1 MQRKIRPKIKHKKP
15 DWIFNNPRT
24 TSSTGLSNLEEI
36 TKPTTLDV
44 DTSGSSIVETVTTK
58 KSFQLPREVVTQIVN
73 DTQKM
78 IQFEIGKFQ
87 TQNQAISKELADL
100 RDAQKHG
107 MFKEGEIEN
116 QVIKN
121 NHNYLF
127 ENYKGQYVGI
137 TYDGKIIASSQSKLD
152 VTNEIKKLNVPLDQI
167 FLYEVPLK

>member
-1 MQRKIRPKIKHKKP
+1 MQRKIRPKIKHKKSG
-15 DWIFNNPRT
+15 WEFYIPRT
-24 TSSTGLSNLEEI
+24 TTSIDVSNLEEI
-36 TKPTTLDV
+36 AKPITSDIDTT
-44 DTSGSSIVETVTTK
+44 GSAITETVTTK

-73 DTQKM
+73 DARKM

-100 RDAQKHG
+100 RDVQKQG

-116 QVIKN
+116 QVIEN
-121 NHNYLF
+121 NRNYLF

>member
-1 MQRKIRPKIKHKKP
+1 MQRKIRPKIKHKKS
-15 DWIFNNPRT
+15 DWIFYNPIT
-24 TSSTGLSNLEEI
+24 TSSIGLSNLERIVKPI
-36 TKPTTLDV
+36 TSDV
-44 DTSGSSIVETVTTK
+44 DTSSSSIVETVTTK
-58 KSFQLPREVVTQIVN
+58 KSFQLPQEVVTQIVN
-73 DTQKM
+73 DTRKM

-116 QVIKN
+116 QVIEN
-121 NHNYLF
+121 NRNYLF
-127 ENYKGQYVGI
+127 ENYRGQYVGI

-152 VTNEIKKLNVPLDQI
+152 VTNEIKKLNVPFDQI